1 MIPEF
6 FEQFNIIQLEDKQI
20 FDEYFIKFPPE
31 ISEYTFTNLFMW
43 RNYYQFRWIQQG
55 NQLILLSFKNPEF
68 ITAFPPIGDNWED
81 SIEYLKQLQEE
92 SQLKIRMERIPE
104 TLMLVMQ
111 DNYPNFTFNDDRD
124 NHDYVYQTSD
134 FRDLSGGDLFNERKK
149 LNKFKRTYNWEYIPL
164 TTKIIGELLDLQ
176 AAWCEEKDCNE
187 DISLQ
192 IENQAVLELMDH
204 WPTLG
209 FTGGAIL
216 IDKHVAAYTLG
227 EKLTP
232 NTMVTHL
239 EKADTKIFGL
249 YQAVNQQYAEVTAAD
264 CEYINREQDL
274 GIPNLRYA
282 KTNYHPIKMVK
293 KYVLNL

>member
-68 ITAFPPIGDNWED
+68 ITCLSTNWNNWKD

-134 FRDLSGGDLFNERKK
+134 LRDLSGGDLFNECKK

-176 AAWCEEKDCNE
+176 VRGVKRR
-187 DISLQ
+187 I
-192 IENQAVLELMDH
+192 V
-204 WPTLG
+204 
-209 FTGGAIL
+209 
-216 IDKHVAAYTLG
+216 
-227 EKLTP
+227 
-232 NTMVTHL
+232 
-239 EKADTKIFGL
+239 TKIFH
-249 YQAVNQQYAEVTAAD
+249 Y
-264 CEYINREQDL
+264 R
-274 GIPNLRYA
+274 
-282 KTNYHPIKMVK
+282 
-293 KYVLNL
+293 